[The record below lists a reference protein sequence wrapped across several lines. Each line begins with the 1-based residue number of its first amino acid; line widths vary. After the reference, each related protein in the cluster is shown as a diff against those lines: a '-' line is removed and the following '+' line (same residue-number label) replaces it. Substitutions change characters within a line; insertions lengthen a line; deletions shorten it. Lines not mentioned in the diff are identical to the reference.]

1 MQILLITT
9 INLQKEDPVTAK
21 ESRRQ
26 SISTLKLSRLKS
38 LQTNDPDKITVSKHI
53 NQETEC

>member
-9 INLQKEDPVTAK
+9 INLQTEDK
-21 ESRRQ
+21 ESRRL
-26 SISTLKLSRLKS
+26 TLKLSRLKS

>member
-9 INLQKEDPVTAK
+9 INLQKEDK